1 MSPFWKIVIIILIL
15 LYILSPMD
23 LLPGFS
29 PISLLDDAFLTGL
42 LVYYL
47 KTGRMPAF
55 VSWLGRFIFGEK
67 IPGNKESKQG
77 TSGTGDGE
85 NQGENRG
92 TETGRSHSKD
102 PFEILGIAPGASKQE
117 IQAAYRKVVQ
127 QYHPDKVAHLGPE
140 LQSLAKEKF
149 VEIQNAYDYLMNH

>member
-1 MSPFWKIVIIILIL
+1 
-15 LYILSPMD
+15 

-29 PISLLDDAFLTGL
+29 PIGLLDDAFLTGL

-67 IPGNKESKQG
+67 ISGNKESKQG
-77 TSGTGDGE
+77 ASQAGE
-85 NQGENRG
+85 SANHGENRG
-92 TETGRSHSKD
+92 TETGRPHSKD

-117 IQAAYRKVVQ
+117 IQTAYRKIVQ
-127 QYHPDKVAHLGPE
+127 QYHPDKVAHLGRE
-140 LQSLAKEKF
+140 LQDLAKDKF